1 MKQSGVS
8 LLLGIIFLTLI
19 GVQGVPIM
27 KKGRCFCINTN
38 QQMIHLKSVK
48 TLKQFS
54 PGPSCEKTE
63 IIAIMKNGTK
73 TCLNPQSTNVKK
85 LMKEWEK
92 QVSEKKEQ
100 IFFLRNKLWK
110 TNNLC
115 SSFKGQPKK
124 EAKEREKNIKEAGN

>member
-92 QVSEKKEQ
+92 QVSQKKKQ
-100 IFFLRNKLWK
+100 KKGKK
-110 TNNLC
+110 T
-115 SSFKGQPKK
+115 SKK
-124 EAKEREKNIKEAGN
+124 QGIKKAKRSQRPHQKKTI